1 MDETRRLAAMMG
13 ILVGYSR
20 MMGEDKARTA
30 RAAREHREAA
40 QCNSISPRNHSCRL
54 D

>member
-1 MDETRRLAAMMG
+1 MGETRRLAAMTA
-13 ILVGYSR
+13 IVLIGYSR

-30 RAAREHREAA
+30 RDHREAA